1 MKPLLLQRDFDEA
14 ERGGR
19 LVGVFDK
26 YTGDRLHLLPCA
38 FVRGHHFHEKVVLNG
53 GKNGHY
59 VQYQD
64 FDEVPQGLLDRAC
77 KQCFHGISSLSTL
90 LSSQEFRSRIAE
102 HQRLRAADVG
112 SPTGEAHRPVR
123 AVAAAAGGQ
132 ASGDPLVRWRDRVGG
147 VLEAWCSRQLDLQ
160 SKAPDVRGLL
170 RAALKAELPALRGNT
185 GDVLYATFIAP
196 GLLPNS
202 DVENVLLGNVDAF
215 GGAFAHVAAS
225 GVVFE
230 FWPENPSAASGAPPL
245 ECCSIYE
252 LDEAARPSLRWR
264 EGDVLASWD
273 HVPVRSL
280 QTATRSP
287 AVWWELRHGPATVA
301 IPKSKPHRFAVHLV
315 LHVPAGQTVN
325 AAGKVKVAVDA
336 AVLALTS
343 ADGTCP
349 AKGLAVFAAAVG
361 QPVSQ
366 VRAVLEDRSRA
377 VFGVSRAVTA
387 GGNADPPD
395 AGCFRGSLMV
405 RADGAGSWELSGRVV
420 ALESRSS

>member
-59 VQYQD
+59 VQFQD
-64 FDEVPQGLLDRAC
+64 FDEMPQGLLDRAC
-77 KQCFHGISSLSTL
+77 KQCFHGISSLSAL
-90 LSSQEFRSRIAE
+90 LSSQEFRSRIVE
-102 HQRLRAADVG
+102 QQRLRAADVG
-112 SPTGEAHRPVR
+112 SPTIEVRRPDR
-123 AVAAAAGGQ
+123 AVADAAGGP

-147 VLEAWCSRQLDLQ
+147 VLEGWCSRQLDLQ

-170 RAALKAELPALRGNT
+170 RAALRAELPALRGNA
-185 GDVLYATFIAP
+185 GDVLHATFIAP

-202 DVENVLLGNVDAF
+202 DVENVLLGNVDTFGVAF
-215 GGAFAHVAAS
+215 SHVASS

-230 FWPENPSAASGAPPL
+230 FWPENPSAAHGAPPL

-252 LDEAARPSLRWR
+252 LGKAARPSRRWQER
-264 EGDVLASWD
+264 DVLASWD
-273 HVPVRSL
+273 RVPVPSL
-280 QTATRSP
+280 QAATRSP
-287 AVWWELRHGPATVA
+287 AVWWELRHGPAAVA
-301 IPKSKPHRFAVHLV
+301 IPRSKPPRFAVHLV
-315 LHVPAGQTVN
+315 LHVPAGQLVN

-343 ADGTCP
+343 ADGTC
-349 AKGLAVFAAAVG
+349 AEKGLAVFAAAVG
-361 QPVSQ
+361 QPASR

-377 VFGVSRAVTA
+377 VFGASRAVTA

-405 RADGAGSWELSGRVV
+405 RADGAGAWALSGRVV
-420 ALESRSS
+420 SMEPRRS